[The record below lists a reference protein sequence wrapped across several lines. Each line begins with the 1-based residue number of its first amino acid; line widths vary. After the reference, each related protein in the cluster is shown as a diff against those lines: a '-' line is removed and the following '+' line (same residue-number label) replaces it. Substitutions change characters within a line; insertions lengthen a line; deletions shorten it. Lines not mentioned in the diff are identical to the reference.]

1 MATAWYYALDG
12 KQNGPVTA
20 EVLKALLLSGQLSLN
35 DLVWRKGLVE
45 WVKVS
50 QVREL
55 TVQAQSTPQPEAP
68 QMEEELRLVSDPDEV
83 SHKAAQPVSTPEP
96 QSQPTPAQWYYTC
109 NGQQQGPVTV
119 PFLKEKAASGELLP
133 TDRLWKDGLKDW
145 IAAKSLPGLKFPVAK
160 KHSPS
165 KPAQAPPPPP
175 PLSPAPRPTAAPF
188 ETGESMMMPSE
199 NSIFEIMSD
208 PSFAAAPA
216 VPGVRPHVDLST
228 TPAWEQPAWEK
239 KKKKIRKNTTS
250 DDMMDDPVSTSAVFA
265 IMFLVGAIIFLG
277 LGIWRS
283 HHLARLSKEGITT
296 EGIVTHVDKTRRR
309 RSMSYNYTPT
319 VTFTTKDGQQITTKP
334 ESSGE
339 ITVGQKVEMIYLPD
353 DPTHAEI
360 NGAIAFTFI
369 NTWLWMAIVCFV
381 VAIGNGFK
389 WHISRQN
396 S

>member
-1 MATAWYYALDG
+1 MATAWYYALND
-12 KQNGPVTA
+12 KQNGPVTD
-20 EVLKALLLSGQLSLN
+20 EIIKALLANGQLSLD
-35 DLVWRKGLVE
+35 DLVWRKGLAE

-55 TVQAQSTPQPEAP
+55 TEPAQPTPQPETA
-68 QMEEELRLVSDPDEV
+68 QMEEEEEELHLVSDMDEV
-83 SHKAAQPVSTPEP
+83 PHKAAQPVSTPEP
-96 QSQPTPAQWYYTC
+96 QLQPIPAQWYYTC

-145 IAAKSLPGLKFPVAK
+145 IAAKSLPGLKFPSAVK
-160 KHSPS
+160 QSPS

-175 PLSPAPRPTAAPF
+175 PPPPAPRPTAAPF
-188 ETGESMMMPSE
+188 ETQESATPSE

-216 VPGVRPHVDLST
+216 IPGVRPNVDLAA
-228 TPAWEQPAWEK
+228 PAWEQPAWEK

-250 DDMMDDPVSTSAVFA
+250 DDMTDDPVSTSAVLA

-283 HHLARLSKEGITT
+283 HHLARLSKEGITA
-296 EGIVTHVDKTRRR
+296 EGIVTHVDKTRRK

-319 VTFTTKDGQQITTKP
+319 VSFTTEDGQQMTVKP

-339 ITVGQKVEMIYLPD
+339 ITVGQRVEMIYLPD

-360 NGAIAFTFI
+360 NGAIAFTFL
-369 NTWLWMAIVCFV
+369 NTWLWMAAWLFIFS
-381 VAIGNGFK
+381 IGNGIR
-389 WHISRQN
+389 WHITR
-396 S
+396 